1 MIKKIKEI
9 QKEASVFKA
18 GKLQDIEDFRIKYLG
33 KNGLIP
39 TLFGELKNI
48 SKTEKKRFGGSI
60 NLLKRIVLD
69 IIQKNKKELSEEE
82 KKSEEM
88 DFTLPGYS
96 WELGAR
102 HPISIVKNKIVK
114 IFERIGF
121 ILCQGP
127 EIEDDWHNFTALN
140 FPELHPARA
149 MQDTFF
155 LQKDPDILLR
165 THTSSVQIRYMK
177 NNPPPIRIIS
187 YGRVYRNEVI
197 SSHSHCMFHQIEGL
211 FVEKGVSFADLK
223 QTIQYLKHS
232 IFGNSKIRV
241 RPSYF
246 PFTAPS
252 AEIDIQLSSNGP
264 WLEVMGCG
272 LINPK
277 VLKNVGIDP
286 EVYSGF
292 AFGIG
297 IERIALLLYQINDI
311 RLYFDNDIRFLTQFR
326 SE

>member
-9 QKEASVFKA
+9 QKEASYFQA
-18 GKLQDIEDFRIKYLG
+18 GKLQDLEDFRIKYLG

-39 TLFGELKNI
+39 TLFGELKNL
-48 SKTEKKRFGGSI
+48 SKTEKKRFGVSI

-96 WELGAR
+96 LELGAR

-121 ILCQGP
+121 LLCHGP

-140 FPELHPARA
+140 FTEHHPARE

-155 LQKDPDILLR
+155 INPDILLR

-187 YGRVYRNEVI
+187 HGRVYRNEVI

-211 FVEKGVSFADLK
+211 FVDKGVSFADLK

-232 IFGNSKIRV
+232 IFVNSKIRV

-272 LINPK
+272 MVNPK

-311 RLYFDNDIRFLTQFR
+311 RLYFENDIRFLTQFR
-326 SE
+326 TLSA

>member
-9 QKEASVFKA
+9 QKEASGFQAV
-18 GKLQDIEDFRIKYLG
+18 KLQDIEDFRIKYLG

-39 TLFGELKNI
+39 TLFGELKNL
-48 SKTEKKRFGGSI
+48 SKTEKKRFGGNI
-60 NLLKRIVLD
+60 NLLKSIVLD

-102 HPISIVKNKIVK
+102 HPISKVKNKIVK

-121 ILCQGP
+121 LLCKGP

-140 FPELHPARA
+140 FPEQHPARE

-155 LQKDPDILLR
+155 IEKNTDILLR

-187 YGRVYRNEVI
+187 NGRVYRNEVI

-211 FVEKGVSFADLK
+211 FVDKGVSFADLK

-232 IFGNSKIRV
+232 IFVNSKIRV

-264 WLEVMGCG
+264 WLEVLGCG
-272 LINPK
+272 LVNPK

-311 RLYFDNDIRFLTQFR
+311 RLYFDNDLRFLPQFR